1 MMMLGATGQAV
12 CYIMISALLSRAGQS
27 NSTEEGTTTR
37 TAQEA
42 KFGAASVAFFFLYYA
57 FLKSYI
63 NTVSGL
69 SSEKTHIHKS

>member
-57 FLKSYI
+57 FFGTLI
-63 NTVSGL
+63 PNLPHLTC
-69 SSEKTHIHKS
+69 